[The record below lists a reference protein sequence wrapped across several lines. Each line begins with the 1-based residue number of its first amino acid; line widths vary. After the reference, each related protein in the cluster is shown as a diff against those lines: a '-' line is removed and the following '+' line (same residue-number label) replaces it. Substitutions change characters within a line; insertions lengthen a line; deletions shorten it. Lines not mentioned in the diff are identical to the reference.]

1 MAAVSWVNSV
11 QKGAP
16 RAGISLLLA
25 EAGLLHFPVV
35 VLLRVRALTPSAG
48 GVLGFSNL

>member
-11 QKGAP
+11 QKG
-16 RAGISLLLA
+16 AGISLLLA